1 MLLLR
6 VTMLYLKKKVNNG
19 KKFRVRYFG
28 NRERNLTRTAQE
40 ITREGNYYG
49 KASHKKTKC

>member
-1 MLLLR
+1 
-6 VTMLYLKKKVNNG
+6 MLYLKKKVNNG